1 MDDSGKKILGLS
13 DKYVYGKIG
22 SKDQADTSEDWN
34 FYDGADGE
42 LTKRNNVLQSLT
54 IATGSGGYPIVAPDE
69 GAQLV
74 DCRPNGDVIPFE
86 KGYIVSYDIYG
97 GTGQWANCTIGGGTL
112 LWAVRIR

>member
-1 MDDSGKKILGLS
+1 MYPYYVDDSGKKILGLS

-34 FYDGADGE
+34 FYDGADG
-42 LTKRNNVLQSLT
+42 
-54 IATGSGGYPIVAPDE
+54 
-69 GAQLV
+69 
-74 DCRPNGDVIPFE
+74 DVIPFE

-97 GTGQWANCTIGGGTL
+97 GIGQWANCTIGGGTL